1 MPALARM
8 LPDGKR
14 LHLNHGPID
23 LIVYADGPRAEVE
36 RAYKQ
41 ATERFQTVLQ
51 ELVEELTLLRQDI
64 PQGGLGLKG
73 SIAKR
78 MEKAVQPHWASRVTP
93 MAAVA
98 GSVAEE
104 MLQQLCEG
112 ISLRRAYINNG
123 GDIALHLEA
132 GEGLN
137 IASPSGT
144 IFIHSFDAARGIATS
159 GWKGR
164 SFSLGIA
171 DSVTV
176 LARHA
181 ADADVAATL
190 IANAVNLP
198 KSPKVQRQ
206 KANQVT
212 PDSDLKDRLVTIDV
226 LALDD
231 AEKEQALNK
240 GKAVAEILLR
250 NDQILG
256 ASLNLQGQTQLVSK
270 PDHFRQDSSST

>member
-144 IFIHSFDAARGIATS
+144 IFIHSFDAA
-159 GWKGR
+159 
-164 SFSLGIA
+164 
-171 DSVTV
+171 
-176 LARHA
+176 
-181 ADADVAATL
+181 DVAATL

-206 KANQVT
+206 KANEVT